1 MNYTNTIFTGPLWE
15 PLTFWEFILLA
26 TSIVLLIGFLL
37 SIVFILWGWLLL
49 ILSWGK
55 EEKTKPAINTIRYA
69 VLWIFIT
76 VWAIFIAPIIW
87 NLLGMWDLAK
97 KYFSVNAIYDNIST
111 LAWKLFWDW
120 TITDSSNVRYIN
132 NSWNSNVNIDDLD
145 F

>member
-1 MNYTNTIFTGPLWE
+1 MNETNTIFTWPLWE

-26 TSIVLLIGFLL
+26 TSIVLFIGFILA
-37 SIVFILWGWLLL
+37 IVFILWWGLLL

-55 EEKTKPAINTIRYA
+55 EDKTKPAINTIRYA
-69 VLWIFIT
+69 VLGIFIT

-87 NLLGMWDLAK
+87 NLLWMWDLAK
-97 KYFSVNAIYDNIST
+97 KYFSVTAIYENISN

-120 TITDSSNVRYIN
+120 AITNSNSVRYIN
-132 NSWNSNVNIDDLD
+132 NSWKSNVNIDELD